1 MMPEAPRLIT
11 GWVSGHL
18 SRPHRR
24 SSARDKVVEAGG
36 EYYQAGDISSTDNVP
51 GAGGTEDKY
60 NADIAAASSVSS
72 DGGAACNS
80 LIPITCF
87 GLRTASVGS
96 RKLEGKT
103 LSTMFHA
110 DRCHK

>member
-1 MMPEAPRLIT
+1 M
-11 GWVSGHL
+11 
-18 SRPHRR
+18 
-24 SSARDKVVEAGG
+24 DKVVEAGG

-51 GAGGTEDKY
+51 GAGGTEGKY

-72 DGGAACNS
+72 DGGAASNS
-80 LIPITCF
+80 LIPIACF

-96 RKLEGKT
+96 RKVEGKT